1 MSSIEGDLVIVL
13 LTAQGMAIDQ
23 QPVMFRSGV
32 AIFAN
37 LPPGFYTVIARHPLL
52 SPTEARQDIVLK
64 RQQMTGVKFIY
75 SEPDRSL
82 IRIELQ
88 EESLDV

>member
-1 MSSIEGDLVIVL
+1 MKS
-13 LTAQGMAIDQ
+13 
-23 QPVMFRSGV
+23 
-32 AIFAN
+32 
-37 LPPGFYTVIARHPLL
+37 TVIARHPLL

-64 RQQMTGVKFIY
+64 RHQMTGVKFIY

-82 IRIELQ
+82 IWIELQ